1 MNINYLSTDYRI
13 LRFFVGEDFM
23 NLAFVHLTQEHC
35 LLWLSI
41 VVSVLNVRGYM
52 CCESGELY
60 TSDVDGSD
68 ECGDGTEQKPFKT
81 ILQVSLFIMPT
92 LVFLQIALFVSK

>member
-1 MNINYLSTDYRI
+1 
-13 LRFFVGEDFM
+13 
-23 NLAFVHLTQEHC
+23 
-35 LLWLSI
+35 
-41 VVSVLNVRGYM
+41 M